1 MAKIKIHEI
10 AKELGVASKEIV
22 AKAQELGME
31 VTSHMSAVSEEQAE
45 KIKSS
50 LKNVESNATKQEKIK
65 GKNKNDKITKN
76 NETDKKKV
84 EKQTPVIIRREV
96 INTDF
101 EEKEEKKEKQQNNRN
116 DVGFV
121 ERRKNQDYNIVYRKQ
136 PVKPKTVSELFG
148 LKTPQKEEK
157 NEEPKVELEKEIEE
171 KDEKITAKPETEVTN
186 IQENSKQNQIK
197 EETSIDN
204 KLPNTTV
211 KHDKQELNT
220 NKQYKNNGN
229 YENKQNNDNST
240 ARNCKI
246 CKMHCRSNHETRC
259 PQSSGHTHSGNSH
272 VQIRHT

>member
-22 AKAQELGME
+22 AKAQELGMG
-31 VTSHMSAVSEEQAE
+31 VTSHMSAISEEQAE

-65 GKNKNDKITKN
+65 EKNKNDKITKN

-101 EEKEEKKEKQQNNRN
+101 EEKQEKKEKQQQNRN

-136 PVKPKTVSELFG
+136 TVKPMTVSELFG
-148 LKTPQKEEK
+148 IKTPKKEEK
-157 NEEPKVELEKEIEE
+157 
-171 KDEKITAKPETEVTN
+171 KPETVE
-186 IQENSKQNQIK
+186 IK
-197 EETSIDN
+197 EE
-204 KLPNTTV
+204 PV
-211 KHDKQELNT
+211 KEEVSKPKNEEKIQE
-220 NKQYKNNGN
+220 KVVKKDRVP
-229 YENKQNNDNST
+229 EH
-240 ARNCKI
+240 I
-246 CKMHCRSNHETRC
+246 
-259 PQSSGHTHSGNSH
+259 
-272 VQIRHT
+272 